1 MQEFW
6 NERYAK
12 SAFAYGREPNAF
24 FKEKLTQFQPSGHIL
39 LPAEGE
45 GRNAVYAAQQGL
57 AVTAFDISQEG
68 KKKALK
74 LAAEVGVR
82 INYEVGNFPELA
94 CAEQKY
100 DLIALIFA
108 HFPPPVL
115 ANYHQQF
122 VKMLN
127 PGGLLMLEGFSKN
140 HLAYQAEN
148 PQAGGPKNVE
158 MLFSEDSLKADFAGL
173 EFLELE
179 EKEVLLSEGQYHQ
192 GLSRVVRLV
201 GRKAA

>member
-1 MQEFW
+1 MKEFW
-6 NERYAK
+6 DSRYAEE
-12 SAFAYGREPNAF
+12 AYAYGITPNAF
-24 FKEKLTQFQPSGHIL
+24 LKETLERYKVGGKIL
-39 LPAEGE
+39 FPAEGE

-57 AVTAFDISQEG
+57 EVTAFDISQEG
-68 KKKALK
+68 KNKALK

-82 INYEVGNFPELA
+82 INYEVGNFPQLA

-100 DLIALIFA
+100 DYIALVFA

-127 PGGLLMLEGFSKN
+127 QGGLLILEGFSKN

-158 MLFSEDSLKADFAGL
+158 MLFSVDTLKADFAGL

-179 EKEVLLSEGQYHQ
+179 EKEVLLSEGQFHQ

-201 GRKAA
+201 GRKTA